1 MDVVIE
7 PITVAVEEV
16 KEFVDTL
23 KTYFDGL
30 SFRRRL
36 EELTPTDMIHAR
48 GLKDQAHRQLEQVR
62 GRLLHA
68 DNDNARDSIKE
79 RLQFDV
85 HRRLE
90 AHLAERKLAAR
101 QLDAELVSISNL
113 KVSITFTLDSR
124 MLIEAHKDADHLFP
138 LVTKDTK
145 LVKIKPLKG
154 PFFAKLA
161 VSFSVD
167 VLTKFKVE
175 ADAKALV
182 HFLANDVGIEFD
194 LSSGAN
200 ERAIFKGDWTQTITS
215 EVASERCHT
224 QLPGRPSSLIMQGV
238 QGLECSL
245 ISWACAAHT
254 FDIGEDGE
262 LENVGCWPAMQFRT
276 FRPTGSPSS
285 SRSVKRPYRPICS

>member
-1 MDVVIE
+1 MVIE

-16 KEFVDTL
+16 KKFVDTL
-23 KTYFDGL
+23 KNYFDGL

-36 EELTPTDMIHAR
+36 EELTPADMVHAR
-48 GLKDQAHRQLEQVR
+48 GLKEEAHRQLTEVR

-68 DNDNARDSIKE
+68 DNDDARDSIKE
-79 RLQFDV
+79 RLNLDI

-124 MLIEAHKDADHLFP
+124 MLIEAQKDQDHFFP
-138 LVTKDTK
+138 LATKSNGFERFM
-145 LVKIKPLKG
+145 PLRPT
-154 PFFAKLA
+154 PFTVRLA
-161 VSFSVD
+161 ASFSVD
-167 VLTKFKVE
+167 VFLRVKVE
-175 ADAKALV
+175 GDAKAEVHLV
-182 HFLANDVGIEFD
+182 GNRIGIEFD

-224 QLPGRPSSLIMQGV
+224 QLPGRPSTALSCRG
-238 QGLECSL
+238 
-245 ISWACAAHT
+245 
-254 FDIGEDGE
+254 
-262 LENVGCWPAMQFRT
+262 FR
-276 FRPTGSPSS
+276 
-285 SRSVKRPYRPICS
+285 V